1 MLQNVDNDKLII
13 TRFCLQHIYSL
24 IILWLFIYI
33 CRYILLISIDSLQ
46 CKYCFTCVDNVI
58 VSYGYSW
65 SFDGMVSKD
74 GTL

>member
-1 MLQNVDNDKLII
+1 MLQKLDNDKLII
-13 TRFCLQHIYSL
+13 TRFCLQHIQSL

-46 CKYCFTCVDNVI
+46 CKYCITCVGIVI

-74 GTL
+74 ETL

>member
-1 MLQNVDNDKLII
+1 MLQNLDNDKLII

-46 CKYCFTCVDNVI
+46 CKYCIACVGIVI

-74 GTL
+74 ETL